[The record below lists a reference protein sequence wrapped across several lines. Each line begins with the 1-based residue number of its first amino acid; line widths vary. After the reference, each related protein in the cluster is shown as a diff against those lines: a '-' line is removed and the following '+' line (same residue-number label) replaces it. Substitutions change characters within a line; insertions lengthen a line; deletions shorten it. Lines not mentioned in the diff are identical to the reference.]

1 MGSRPQE
8 SLVSYE
14 NPVLLSEAY
23 KRKNSKKT
31 AVKQATEDT
40 LNTIVPPRMW
50 SEDGAE
56 WVQYVSSTPAT
67 KMDVIDLQEALDAK
81 LQQQHAR
88 EMGICP
94 VREELY
100 SQAFDEVIRQTTV
113 ACAERGLLLLRV
125 RDELH
130 LNTSSYKK
138 LYESSV
144 AFGMRKALQA
154 EHRKATMEGGISGL
168 ESECTNLQH
177 VVEKYT
183 ERCAS
188 IEQEEVARRKHD
200 FAQHQEQVEKLKRAN
215 EKLTM
220 SLQNLLGTSKK

>member
-1 MGSRPQE
+1 MDTKPGD

-14 NPVLLSEAY
+14 NPVLLSEAH
-23 KRKNSKKT
+23 KRRNTKKS
-31 AVKQATEDT
+31 AAKQATEDT
-40 LNTIVPPRMW
+40 LNTIVPPRVWM
-50 SEDGAE
+50 EEGVE

-81 LQQQHAR
+81 LQQRNAR

-100 SQAFDEVIRQTTV
+100 AQAFDEVIRQTTV

-125 RDELH
+125 RDELR

-154 EHRKATMEGGISGL
+154 EHRKAKM
-168 ESECTNLQH
+168 ESEISTLEAECAALQR
-177 VVEKYT
+177 VVEQHT
-183 ERCAS
+183 ETCAN

-200 FAQHQEQVEKLKRAN
+200 FTEHQQHVQRLKKAN
-215 EKLTM
+215 EKLTS
-220 SLQNLLGTSKK
+220 SLQNLLGTNKK